1 MCNLNDNIYVAKIVT
16 ESDEFNYIGMSQ
28 PPLRHRVAV
37 HKASFENRTKNQT
50 ELSSKVWDLKDKNE
64 GYTVKFKLLENKKS
78 YTTSTKNCN
87 LCTAE
92 KYQILF
98 ADLSNLLNTMSEI
111 MSKCRHRRKFKLTS

>member
-1 MCNLNDNIYVAKIVT
+1 MCNLNDNIYLAKIVT
-16 ESDEFNYIGMSQ
+16 ETSEFNYIGMSQ

-37 HKASFENRTKNQT
+37 HKASFENKTKNQT
-50 ELSSKVWDLKDKNE
+50 ELSNKIWDLKEKKE

-78 YTTSTKNCN
+78 YTPNTKNCN

-98 ADLSNLLNTMSEI
+98 SDLPNKLNTKSEI
-111 MSKCRHRRKFKLTS
+111 MSKCRHKRKFKLTS